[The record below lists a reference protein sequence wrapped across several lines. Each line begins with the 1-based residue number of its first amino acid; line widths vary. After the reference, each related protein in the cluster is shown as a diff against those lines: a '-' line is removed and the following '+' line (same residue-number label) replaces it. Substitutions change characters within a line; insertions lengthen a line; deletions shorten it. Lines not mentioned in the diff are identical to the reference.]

1 MSISIEV
8 SGKTVEEALQEAIQK
23 LGVRKDNVEV
33 EVLNEAASGLF
44 KILSNKPARIKVTV
58 RRDPVKLVREFLQEL
73 LRLSGV
79 DGEVVVEK
87 EEEGCIH
94 VTVNGPRMGMLI
106 GKRGNTLSAL
116 QYLCNVALRRNFSA
130 EKKQVLLDVGNYRIR
145 REESLGRLAENMAD
159 KAKRTNREVSLEPM
173 SPQERR
179 IIHLALKDHELVDTY
194 SKGEEP
200 FRKVVIVPRSR

>member
-1 MSISIEV
+1 MRSIEV
-8 SGKTVEEALQEAIQK
+8 SGKTVEEAVQEGIQK

-44 KILSNKPARIKVTV
+44 KILANKPARIKIAV
-58 RRDPVKLVREFLQEL
+58 RREPAALVQEFLLGL
-73 LRLSGV
+73 LRLIGM
-79 DGEVVVEK
+79 DGEVTIVK
-87 EEEGCIH
+87 EEEGAVH

-106 GKRGNTLSAL
+106 GKRGNTLNAL
-116 QYLCNVALRRNFSA
+116 QYLCNVALRRNFSE
-130 EKKQVLLDVGNYRIR
+130 EKKQVLLDVGNYRKR
-145 REESLGRLAENMAD
+145 REESLEKLAANMAD

-200 FRKVVIVPRSR
+200 FRKVVIMPRPR

>member
-1 MSISIEV
+1 MRSIEV
-8 SGKTVEEALQEAIQK
+8 SGKTVEEAVQEGIQK

-33 EVLNEAASGLF
+33 EVLSEAASGLF
-44 KILSNKPARIKVTV
+44 KILANKPARIKITV
-58 RRDPVKLVREFLQEL
+58 MRDPVKLVQEFLLGL
-73 LRLSGV
+73 LRLIGME
-79 DGEVVVEK
+79 GEVTIVK

-106 GKRGNTLSAL
+106 GKRGNTLNAL
-116 QYLCNVALRRNFSA
+116 QYLCNVALRRNFSE
-130 EKKQVLLDVGNYRIR
+130 EKKQVLLDVGNYRKR
-145 REESLGRLAENMAD
+145 REESLEKLASNMAD

-200 FRKVVIVPRSR
+200 FRKVVIIPRPR

>member
-1 MSISIEV
+1 MRSIEV
-8 SGKTVEEALQEAIQK
+8 SGKTVEEAVQEGIQK

-44 KILSNKPARIKVTV
+44 KILANKPARIKIAV
-58 RRDPVKLVREFLQEL
+58 RHEPAALVQEFLLGL
-73 LRLSGV
+73 LRLIGM
-79 DGEVVVEK
+79 DGEVTIVK
-87 EEEGCIH
+87 EEEGAVH

-106 GKRGNTLSAL
+106 GKRGNTLNAL
-116 QYLCNVALRRNFSA
+116 QYLCNVALRRNFSE
-130 EKKQVLLDVGNYRIR
+130 EKKQVLLDVGNYRKR
-145 REESLGRLAENMAD
+145 REESLEKLAANMAD

-200 FRKVVIVPRSR
+200 FRKVVIMPRPR